1 MSSRQQNPPSEKV
14 VPWGVVFIAI
24 GILILFT
31 VGAIVLLSYS
41 QKPGEKPILA
51 LFPTREYASIIVSTQ
66 NAPLELAPT
75 PVGGAI
81 PVLLP
86 ESPNQDPKFPSF
98 ASVDEA
104 PRVIYYEPKPGQP
117 MRLVIPDLNLD
128 ASVQPVSLQTLE
140 YNGQLLYQWE
150 VPAGYQAGWHG
161 SSALLGEPG
170 NTVINGHNNTLGE
183 IFRDLAELEAGDGIF
198 IHDIERVYDYVVERV
213 EILPEQGQPIE
224 LRLENAK
231 WIEPTTDERVTLVS
245 CWPYVGNTHRIVV
258 IARPS
263 TNAAQ

>member
-1 MSSRQQNPPSEKV
+1 M
-14 VPWGVVFIAI
+14 VFIAI
-24 GILILFT
+24 GVLILFT
-31 VGAIVLLSYS
+31 VGAIVLLSYL
-41 QKPGEKPILA
+41 QKPGEEPLLDI
-51 LFPTREYASIIVSTQ
+51 FPTREYASIVISTQ

-75 PVGGAI
+75 PASGSVPI
-81 PVLLP
+81 LLP
-86 ESPNQDPKFPSF
+86 ETLNQDAKFPAY

-117 MRLVIPDLNLD
+117 IRLVIPDLNLD
-128 ASVQPVSLQTLE
+128 AAVQPVSLQTLE

-183 IFRDLAELEAGDGIF
+183 IFRDLAELEIGDNLTLY
-198 IHDIERVYDYVVERV
+198 DIEQAYNYEVERV
-213 EILPEQGQPIE
+213 EILPEQGQSIE
-224 LRLENAK
+224 VRLENAK
-231 WIEPTTDERVTLVS
+231 WINPTTDERITLVS

-258 IARPS
+258 IARRI
-263 TNAAQ
+263 TNPTGS